1 MLYHLKPSI
10 AVIQIVSEQ
19 GTLTVKT
26 GEVLEELYGKI
37 FMPCKNFRGLEYA
50 AGFLETEI

>member
-1 MLYHLKPSI
+1 M
-10 AVIQIVSEQ
+10 QIFSEQ
-19 GTLTVKT
+19 TTLTVKSS
-26 GEVLEELYGKI
+26 EVLEELYGKI